1 MSRFCIVESFSLSC
15 IPEATER
22 LINEKVCLRCA
33 FSDLTTRKK
42 IVKETETFIRDFPCY
57 CLRVNWMWWSMK
69 NRAWCIFQNMKCVSW
84 LKALHQLG
92 SESLGSTSKWLK
104 TWAVCRKDWAS
115 IKWRGI
121 LRGARLSIT
130 AYYCSILGSN
140 ATSIWPPMVSL
151 NLFLIMF

>member
-57 CLRVNWMWWSMK
+57 CLRVNWMWLSMK

-104 TWAVCRKDWAS
+104 IWAVCRKDWAS
-115 IKWRGI
+115 SDVGSSEE
-121 LRGARLSIT
+121 LDCQSQHIT
-130 AYYCSILGSN
+130 A
-140 ATSIWPPMVSL
+140 VSL
-151 NLFLIMF
+151 VQMRPQSGRQWWVWTFSL